1 MVSEVE
7 SIALT
12 IFEHILNQMNFLL
25 TNDDGIWA
33 EGLSVLAKEIRKIGK
48 VIIVAPDREQSATSH
63 SLTLHRPLRINKI
76 EPDRYAVD
84 GTPTDAVMV
93 AFHGLLKR
101 KKPDLLISGIN
112 HGPNLGDD
120 VTYSGTVAAAIE
132 GTLLGIPSI
141 AVSHSNW
148 ELGKFSPAARWVA
161 GFVKHLLKEKLP
173 PGTFL
178 NINFPKV
185 PKNGRFSNYEIT
197 KLGARKYNDVIIRK
211 TDPRG
216 RHYYWIGGEPTYFH
230 ENHTDFSVVAKRKIS
245 ITPLKV
251 DLTDYA
257 ALSYFQN
264 WKLKV

>member
-1 MVSEVE
+1 
-7 SIALT
+7 
-12 IFEHILNQMNFLL
+12 MNFLL
-25 TNDDGIWA
+25 TNDDGVWA
-33 EGLSVLAKEIRKIGK
+33 EGLLTLAKEMRKIGK
-48 VIIVAPDREQSATSH
+48 VLIVAPDREQSATSH

-76 EPDRYAVD
+76 DANRYAVD

-112 HGPNLGDD
+112 QGPNLGDD

-148 ELGKFSPAARWVA
+148 EPGKFGPAARWTA
-161 GFVKHLLKEKLP
+161 RFIQKLATEKLP

-178 NINFPKV
+178 NINFPKL
-185 PKNGRFSNYEIT
+185 KKGRFSGSEIT
-197 KLGARKYNDVIIRK
+197 KLGRRVYNDILVKK

-216 RHYYWIGGEPTYFH
+216 KHYYWIGGEPTYIH
-230 ENHTDFSVVAKRKIS
+230 ADRTDFAALAAGKVS

-251 DLTDYA
+251 DMTDYA
-257 ALSYFQN
+257 ALSYLQN
-264 WKLKV
+264 WKLKI

>member
-1 MVSEVE
+1 
-7 SIALT
+7 
-12 IFEHILNQMNFLL
+12 MNFLL

-33 EGLSVLAKEIRKIGK
+33 EGLLTMAAEIRKVGK
-48 VIIVAPDREQSATSH
+48 VLVVAPDREQSATSH

-112 HGPNLGDD
+112 QGPNLGDD

-148 ELGKFSPAARWVA
+148 APGKFGPAARWVA
-161 GFVKHLLKEKLP
+161 KFVRQLIKEKLP

-178 NINFPKV
+178 NINFPKL
-185 PKNGRFSNYEIT
+185 KKGRFCGSEIT
-197 KLGARKYNDVIIRK
+197 KPGRRVYNDILVKK

-216 RHYYWIGGEPTYFH
+216 KNYYWIGGEPTYIH
-230 ENHTDFSVVAKRKIS
+230 ERQSDFSAIHAGKIS

-264 WKLKV
+264 WKLKI

>member
-1 MVSEVE
+1 
-7 SIALT
+7 
-12 IFEHILNQMNFLL
+12 MNFFLN
-25 TNDDGIWA
+25 NDDGIWA
-33 EGLSVLAKEIRKIGK
+33 EGLLTLAKEIRKIGK
-48 VIIVAPDREQSATSH
+48 VLIVAPDREQSATSH

-112 HGPNLGDD
+112 QGPNLGDD

-148 ELGKFSPAARWVA
+148 VPGEFGAAARWTA
-161 GFVKHLLKEKLP
+161 RFVQKLAAEKLP

-178 NINFPKV
+178 NINFPRV
-185 PKNGRFSNYEIT
+185 PKNRRFSHYQIT

-216 RHYYWIGGEPTYFH
+216 KHYYWIGGEPTYRRA
-230 ENHTDFSVVAKRKIS
+230 EETDFTAVAAGKVS

-257 ALSYFQN
+257 ALSYLQN
-264 WKLKV
+264 WKLKI